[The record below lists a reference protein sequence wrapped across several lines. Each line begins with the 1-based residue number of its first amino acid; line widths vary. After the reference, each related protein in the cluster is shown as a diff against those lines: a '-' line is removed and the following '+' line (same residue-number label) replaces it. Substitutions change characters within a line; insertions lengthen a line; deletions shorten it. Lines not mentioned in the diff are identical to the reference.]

1 MYALHYYFCMPSL
14 VQVIRHFATE
24 NSLFPPPVT
33 FETHKEAPASC
44 FYFVS
49 SLAIFH
55 CSIVVQSCLVCSAS
69 FFFFPPPNLFSDKV
83 SKGSCASFHTFFF
96 INIIII
102 YYYGYYY
109 FILHKKTNYILFY
122 YLFYIS
128 ILAISRWF
136 DFRCRFCLPPKNK
149 KQKNT
154 RRSNFL
160 PVCVCFLCFCAA
172 AQ

>member
-69 FFFFPPPNLFSDKV
+69 FFFFPLQIYFLTKCPKGAVLLFV
-83 SKGSCASFHTFFF
+83 LFF

-109 FILHKKTNYILFY
+109 FILHKKLITSFFIIFFISLF
-122 YLFYIS
+122 
-128 ILAISRWF
+128 W
-136 DFRCRFCLPPKNK
+136 
-149 KQKNT
+149 Q
-154 RRSNFL
+154 
-160 PVCVCFLCFCAA
+160 
-172 AQ
+172 